1 MAEIHTKIVDQTIRS
16 FNAQGQ
22 KVDIPRI
29 LGSPEEALKAVNEF
43 LRLNSLEETQKKFDD
58 LDFTSPD
65 VLLDIK
71 KINVN
76 LSITALENVGLH
88 HVTSM
93 FGVDKIP
100 ILLMAVSSAYGD
112 CPKLK
117 EAMMAV
123 GIDPTPNIAPPHV
136 MTVGDAIPD
145 LQLVSL
151 SGKAMALSDLHIN
164 KDRPMMILAS
174 SAS

>member
-22 KVDIPRI
+22 KADIPRI

-65 VLLDIK
+65 VLLDIQ

-112 CPKLK
+112 CP
-117 EAMMAV
+117 
-123 GIDPTPNIAPPHV
+123 
-136 MTVGDAIPD
+136 
-145 LQLVSL
+145 QLL
-151 SGKAMALSDLHIN
+151 II
-164 KDRPMMILAS
+164 RIL
-174 SAS
+174 

>member
-1 MAEIHTKIVDQTIRS
+1 MADIPTQIMDQAVRS
-16 FNAQGQ
+16 FNAQGE
-22 KVDIPRI
+22 KEEFPRI
-29 LGSPEEALKAVNEF
+29 LGSPEEAVKAVKEF
-43 LRLNSLEETQKKFDD
+43 RRLNSLAETQKKFDD

-71 KINVN
+71 KINLN

-88 HVTSM
+88 HATPL
-93 FGVDKIP
+93 FGLDKIP
-100 ILLMAVSSAYGD
+100 NL
-112 CPKLK
+112 
-117 EAMMAV
+117 MMAV
-123 GIDPTPNIAPPHV
+123 GSAYRGCPEIKEIFLEFGEGQSLHAPPPHL
-136 MTVGDAIPD
+136 MAVGDAIPD

-151 SGKAMALSDLHIN
+151 AGKAMTLSDLHIN